1 MIKKIFILPFMLI
14 VLALSVFAY
23 DVNDS
28 ITIKAEYKVN
38 SVYTNVSDAN
48 ISIYLPNVLIN
59 VDNIGMNYSDTGKWE
74 YIYTIPDYE
83 GEYNVI
89 VEFYNN
95 SIYKGNQTKTFNVGD
110 VNTLKWNVQ
119 PTGTQGWVSL
129 WILLII
135 LIVLGIVGM
144 VIKSSGL
151 LLLSGI
157 FLIFSSF
164 ITFYSGMIM
173 GLFSVFTGLTFLM
186 ISASIKH

>member
-1 MIKKIFILPFMLI
+1 MLI

>member
-1 MIKKIFILPFMLI
+1 MKKILILLFMLI

-48 ISIYLPNVLIN
+48 ISIYLPNGLIN

-144 VIKSSGL
+144 IIKSSGL

>member
-1 MIKKIFILPFMLI
+1 MKKILILLFMLI

-48 ISIYLPNVLIN
+48 ISIYLPNGLIN

-144 VIKSSGL
+144 IIKSSGL

-173 GLFSVFTGLTFLM
+173 GLFSVFTGFTFLM

>member
-1 MIKKIFILPFMLI
+1 MKKILILLFMLI

-38 SVYTNVSDAN
+38 SVYINVSDAN
-48 ISIYLPNVLIN
+48 ISIYLPNGLIN

-95 SIYKGNQTKTFNVGD
+95 SILRVIRQK
-110 VNTLKWNVQ
+110 
-119 PTGTQGWVSL
+119 
-129 WILLII
+129 LLM
-135 LIVLGIVGM
+135 LAM
-144 VIKSSGL
+144 
-151 LLLSGI
+151 
-157 FLIFSSF
+157 
-164 ITFYSGMIM
+164 
-173 GLFSVFTGLTFLM
+173 
-186 ISASIKH
+186 